1 MYVSNTCWEKLC
13 EGVHSRP
20 QKRIAWP
27 LKKYVCSAVSAKRI
41 AKSNTYFTYILL
53 ENSIYCKRKCDYI
66 HFESYSQQESSENMC
81 LK

>member
-1 MYVSNTCWEKLC
+1 MYVSNTCCEKLC
-13 EGVHSRP
+13 EGAHSRP

-53 ENSIYCKRKCDYI
+53 ENIICCNRKCDYI
-66 HFESYSQQESSENMC
+66 NFELYSQQQSSENVS